1 MTPQS
6 SFMVAAPIR
15 EGHIEALKKLLA
27 TMNVLGRDGMADA
40 KNQLIPFIEF
50 GELHFARFVI
60 LDDQTLSDFELM
72 GLPKPSYPIRLAFLG
87 DYDGTADFLAV
98 LIGHPVAAAGLK
110 KIFAHC
116 EDFHESSDL
125 LAWIKARELRPAAN
139 YVNWVGRTVAQI
151 REEAALRDVL
161 VKYVDDH
168 AGELQRLDPQ
178 KVHATL
184 KDHARAMRLSP
195 PARTSLGW
203 QVKNLLHA
211 AIVPGIL
218 ILPWLL
224 ALPFLRPHSILF
236 SLAVIPALVVSTAV
250 FLWLVERTPALFA
263 LLVALGLMFLALL
276 ALFPRVAI
284 VVALVVLAF
293 IWILRRHE
301 KNEPEIIPKPT
312 LAHIHELTAL
322 EDHDVSNQYSLV
334 GSVKPSLF
342 RHWMLSVI
350 LWLIDYGA
358 RHIYN
363 RGNLGRIQTIHFA
376 RWVFLDGKKRIFFGS
391 NYDGSDEAYMDD
403 FINKVGWG
411 LTLAFAAGVGYPRTN
426 WLIFDGAKEEQKFK
440 ATNRRHQIPTQ
451 VWYKAYPGQT
461 GFDLAR
467 NARVRQGF
475 ERNNMTD
482 QEIRTWMRDL

>member
-1 MTPQS
+1 
-6 SFMVAAPIR
+6 MVAAPIR
-15 EGHIEALKKLLA
+15 EGHIDALKKLLA
-27 TMNVLGRDGMADA
+27 TMNVPGCDGMADA

-50 GELHFARFVI
+50 VELHFARFVI
-60 LDDQTLSDFELM
+60 LDDQTLGNFELM

-98 LIGHPVAAAGLK
+98 LVGHRVAAAGLK

-116 EDFHESSDL
+116 EDFVKGSNL
-125 LAWIKARELRPAAN
+125 LAWMKARELRPAAN

-161 VKYVDDH
+161 VKYIDDH
-168 AGELQRLDPQ
+168 AEELQRLDPQ

-195 PARTSLGW
+195 PARTPLGW

-211 AIVPGIL
+211 AIVPGVL

-224 ALPFLRPHSILF
+224 ALPFLHPHSILF
-236 SLAVIPALVVSTAV
+236 SLAVIPSLVVSTAV
-250 FLWLVERTPALFA
+250 FLWLVERTSALFA
-263 LLVALGLMFLALL
+263 LLVALGLMLLALL

-284 VVALVVLAF
+284 VAALVVLAF

-322 EDHDVSNQYSLV
+322 EDHDVSNQYSLI

-342 RHWMLSVI
+342 RHWMLSVV

-411 LTLAFAAGVGYPRTN
+411 LNLVFSNGLGYPTTN
-426 WLIFDGAKEEQKFK
+426 WLIGGGAKNEQRFK
-440 ATNRRHQIPTQ
+440 YYLRRHQSPTD
-451 VWYKAYPGQT
+451 VWYKAYRGLT
-461 GFDLAR
+461 TFDLAR
-467 NARVRQGF
+467 NARIREGL
-475 ERNNMTD
+475 ER
-482 QEIRTWMRDL
+482 RTMSDRDVAEWLGLF